1 MRNNLLLILIAGS
14 IFTAFALQWSFHNGR
29 LTRDPGFDDVLYF
42 VDGLE
47 RAQVFYAQG
56 FEGLLRDLSKNPP
69 HSPWSTGLAFLSFL
83 ILGVHD
89 WAPYLAN
96 GILVVLF
103 LGLSLVVARANG
115 TVLKV
120 LIVCFACSFP
130 WAVRAVQDFRPDFAV
145 ALFTAGGVLLAIP
158 MHRPASYRRETKDWL
173 LLSGLCFAM
182 AFITKPSFVLHTLL
196 LYAYSATIVVASH
209 FPWRESSRPLGR
221 RLLRTIEPLLMLLV
235 PVVCVAVPYY
245 ALDWQHVTDYIWSNT
260 RGDKAHLWRL
270 PTSYIG
276 TMWFYLA
283 GPPAREMMK
292 SHLLLASCLVML
304 GFAIAIARKE
314 YHRCWYAL
322 LVLGAAGLSL
332 VTLGIARIGNPFFG
346 LTSQLLGSLLAI
358 YFIGSIWNVPGKR
371 FQVPLRVIAIVAV
384 LVGIAGMLP
393 NPATDKP
400 LQTPVNAVD
409 FSINRDVVQTVH
421 GYARDND
428 LVGTEALSVLVAF
441 AGDVNDVAMTWFAR
455 KAGLKYHFYGHFFSD
470 SIDSYINAS
479 KTAAFLVV
487 ADPDVAGV
495 APWILSNKIADQI
508 LNWVRAQSDW
518 SLLRAI
524 EAYDGLH
531 YFIFVNSEN
540 VRPFRNPIRLGA
552 RTHGFLAVEGAYP
565 DGLRVVRWGI
575 APESTTVFSLNGE
588 EKRVLELSAR
598 SIPGQTLTVLLNG
611 SEQQRHTFKT
621 DDFEDIVVPLAMK
634 KGDNQLTLRY
644 TTHLPVSADNFA
656 RAVLFRKILLLPE
669 DTPQARQTKPEG
681 NMNAVFPKFL
691 PTRSHPHTAIDDPR
705 APQTNAQYPAAPGP
719 RQ

>member
-1 MRNNLLLILIAGS
+1 MRNNLLLILIAGA

-29 LTRDPGFDDVLYF
+29 LTRDPGFDDVKYL

-47 RAQVFYAQG
+47 RAQVLYAHG
-56 FEGLLRDLSKNPP
+56 FEGLVRGLWKNPP

-83 ILGVHD
+83 FLGVHD

-103 LGLSLVVARANG
+103 LGLSLAVARASD
-115 TVLKV
+115 TILKV
-120 LIVCFACSFP
+120 LIIGFACSFP
-130 WAVRAVQDFRPDFAV
+130 WALRAVQDFRPDFAV
-145 ALFTAGGVLLAIP
+145 ALSTAAGVLLAIP
-158 MHRPASYRRETKDWL
+158 MDRPALRTRETRGRL
-173 LLSGLCFAM
+173 LLSGFCFAM

-196 LYAYSATIVVASH
+196 LYAYSAALVVGCH
-209 FPWRESSRPLGR
+209 FPLRDGSRPLDR
-221 RLLRTIEPLLMLLV
+221 RLVQTVEPFLMFVV
-235 PVVCVAVPYY
+235 PVVFVAVPYY
-245 ALDWQHVTDYIWSNT
+245 ALDWQHIADYIWSNT

-270 PTSYIG
+270 PTGYID
-276 TMWFYLA
+276 TIWFYLA

-292 SHLLLASCLVML
+292 SHLVLASFLVIL
-304 GFAIAIARKE
+304 GFAIAVVRKE

-346 LTSQLLGSLLAI
+346 LTSQLLESFLAF
-358 YFIGSIWNVPGKR
+358 YFMGSIWNIPDR
-371 FQVPLRVIAIVAV
+371 RLQIPLRAIAIVVV
-384 LVGIAGMLP
+384 LIGIAGMLP

-409 FSINRDVVQTVH
+409 ASINREVVQTVH

-428 LVGTEALSVLVAF
+428 LLGTEGLKVLVAF

-455 KAGLKYHFYGHFFSD
+455 KAGLQYHFSGHFFSD

-495 APWILSNKIADQI
+495 APWIPSNKIANQI
-508 LNWVRAQSDW
+508 LNWVRARSEW

-524 EAYDGLH
+524 EAYDGLQ
-531 YFIFVNSEN
+531 YFVFFNSEN
-540 VRPFRNPIRLGA
+540 IRPFRNPIRLGA
-552 RTHGFLAVEGAYP
+552 RTHGFLAIEGPYP
-565 DGLRVVRWGI
+565 DGLGVVRWGI

-588 EKRVLELSAR
+588 ERRVLELSAR
-598 SIPGQTLTVLLNG
+598 SIRGQTLTVLLNG
-611 SEQQRHTFKT
+611 SEQQQHTFKT
-621 DDFEDIVVPLAMK
+621 DDFEDLSVPLAMK
-634 KGDNQLTLRY
+634 AGDNQLTLRY
-644 TTHLPVSADNFA
+644 TTHLPVGADGFQ

-669 DTPQARQTKPEG
+669 DP
-681 NMNAVFPKFL
+681 
-691 PTRSHPHTAIDDPR
+691 
-705 APQTNAQYPAAPGP
+705 
-719 RQ
+719 